1 MQQTFIKKLIIM
13 KKTKIIYWIITG
25 LFLAFM
31 LFSGISEIFMRDGD
45 KFLAAMK
52 LPGYL
57 DPFLGV
63 AKILGVIAILLPGM
77 SRLKEWAYAGF
88 VIDMVGATYCMI
100 ASGFPVSQWWM
111 MLLFIAVA
119 FISYIFYQKKKVLSA
134 TA

>member
-1 MQQTFIKKLIIM
+1 M

-45 KFLAAMK
+45 KFLVAMK

-111 MLLFIAVA
+111 MIIFIAVA
-119 FISYIFYQKKKVLSA
+119 FISYILYQKKKALPA